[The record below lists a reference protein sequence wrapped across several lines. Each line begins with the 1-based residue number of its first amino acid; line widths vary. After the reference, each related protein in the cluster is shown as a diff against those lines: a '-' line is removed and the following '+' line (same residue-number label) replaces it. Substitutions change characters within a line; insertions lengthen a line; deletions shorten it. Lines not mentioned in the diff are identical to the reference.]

1 MVILL
6 IDNLIINIFGLICGL
21 KVLTYF
27 SQPIIFPIFSLPFV
41 LFFMYPSVT
50 LISIIVD
57 AITYVVEG
65 FDSGLKLCLIFH
77 VGLIYPNTC
86 VIGNILLLVQ
96 TGGIL
101 VFNFQII
108 PSIALNFFHNASVI
122 FLHVSL
128 IFFMTIVCV
137 GTFGLGLHIGS
148 ILYVVWVSL
157 TVIFVVVSIFIFFY

>member
-1 MVILL
+1 MVIFL

-41 LFFMYPSVT
+41 LLFMYPFVT

-65 FDSGLKLCLIFH
+65 FDSGLELCLNFH

-86 VIGNILLLVQ
+86 VIGNILLFFTIFAFIPDVLV
-96 TGGIL
+96 
-101 VFNFQII
+101 V
-108 PSIALNFFHNASVI
+108 
-122 FLHVSL
+122 
-128 IFFMTIVCV
+128 
-137 GTFGLGLHIGS
+137 
-148 ILYVVWVSL
+148 
-157 TVIFVVVSIFIFFY
+157 